1 MIHKLSQCYV
11 DEIVDYSGNT
21 AFLAYL
27 CVLIN
32 HMSKYTNPEIISDIQ
47 NGKEEVLFYVSRK
60 FFQPSRRWLRRKGV
74 PDDKT
79 PQIFVTVLLQL
90 FRDIQQQRLSIHV
103 DFESYLFNSLE
114 EYFKLEKSKNK
125 KQRYVLGTVYSDKQK
140 DAVSLCVEIQDE
152 EIRKLLYSRYA
163 EKLSFEQI
171 AVRFDYSNPVIA
183 QFEVNKAMSR
193 LEGIV
198 RIRLNIEQN

>member
-1 MIHKLSQCYV
+1 
-11 DEIVDYSGNT
+11 
-21 AFLAYL
+21 
-27 CVLIN
+27 
-32 HMSKYTNPEIISDIQ
+32 MSRYTNPEIITDIQ

-114 EYFKLEKSKNK
+114 EYFKQERSKSK

-171 AVRFDYSNPVIA
+171 AVRYDYSNPVIA